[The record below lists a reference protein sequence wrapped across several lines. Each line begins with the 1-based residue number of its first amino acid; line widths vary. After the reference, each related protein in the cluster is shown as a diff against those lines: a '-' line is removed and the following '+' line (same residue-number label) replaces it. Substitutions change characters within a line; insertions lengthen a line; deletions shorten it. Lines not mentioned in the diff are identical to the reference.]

1 MNIYFDNKDNL
12 KNLILFGFL
21 CGLFLWL
28 NYIVAIV
35 LLLFILFFYFTDKL
49 FFTRKK
55 FLIFLSSFF
64 LGFLPRIIYEYS
76 KIYTAEYI
84 EMFGGKYIFI
94 FNLDKLIYVK
104 NKLIDFL
111 LYRMPLSFSFKDF
124 YFIKGTFFDY
134 FYYFIFISVFI
145 FFIFIYR
152 KYLFKVLLSF
162 IPLKRFNLDKNK
174 NLKII
179 FLLMYIIIFVVIY
192 IFSPLSVG
200 KLNTGFF
207 IGYRYLLP
215 LHFVMLMLVS
225 IFLAGLC
232 QKRSH
237 LFNINK
243 KISISLLVVLSLF
256 GILSLSL
263 FANSDITYYS
273 DYKPLYSSP
282 FCDDYLCYMKG
293 LYYGYTSNDPIEKCQ
308 NTTRKSFCFEALGR
322 VFLRKNNYNF
332 SMGKDYCNN
341 IPLDFRNDCNMG
353 LIKEIHEVKENESIF
368 SYCDFFDESYKESCY
383 QSLKEDPLE
392 ERKERLILYLGSYKC
407 YEQDTIDHTRIFC
420 PSYW

>member
-1 MNIYFDNKDNL
+1 MDKHKILLLILFLLFIFSRVFILFNSRPCFDEEVCFIASLAKDYIEGLKMPFLQYIPTYYDTSTLIFPIPLVPLFLLFGYSTLVLNFYGLIVYSILFLIFPYLILKKYFGFKPAFINSILLIFSYFLISCFSISAKGIVILGTMCTLILIYLFMNIYFDNKDNL

-243 KISISLLVVLSLF
+243 K
-256 GILSLSL
+256 
-263 FANSDITYYS
+263 
-273 DYKPLYSSP
+273 
-282 FCDDYLCYMKG
+282 M
-293 LYYGYTSNDPIEKCQ
+293 
-308 NTTRKSFCFEALGR
+308 
-322 VFLRKNNYNF
+322 
-332 SMGKDYCNN
+332 
-341 IPLDFRNDCNMG
+341 
-353 LIKEIHEVKENESIF
+353 
-368 SYCDFFDESYKESCY
+368 
-383 QSLKEDPLE
+383 
-392 ERKERLILYLGSYKC
+392 
-407 YEQDTIDHTRIFC
+407 
-420 PSYW
+420 